1 MAATQKAT
9 TTEVVQTTPL
19 DMAINNKFINQMV
32 EQIGEKQKF
41 GLTFPDNYNVS
52 NALNSAYL
60 ILQDMVIKKN
70 EKGQW
75 VEHKVLDV
83 CSKQSIA
90 SSLMDMTIQALS
102 PSKKQCYFV
111 PMGGKLTLM
120 RSYQGTMAV
129 AKRCGV
135 TRTPNAQIIYDGDI
149 FKYHIENGLCVI
161 EEHTQDFMNID
172 NEKIL
177 GAYAVLETIDGQYV
191 EIMNIN
197 QIKKAWAK
205 GKGYDPMKATDVH
218 NEFPDQMAKKTVLG
232 RACKNF
238 INSSDDA
245 NLTEIFNNTSENE
258 DIDKTVADVNYE
270 IEEKANTEPFQD
282 ADTSIQDADFKEVEA
297 EVIKKPTEKA
307 KEPKATESEF
317 VDNRPDFMK

>member
-1 MAATQKAT
+1 MSNATKN
-9 TTEVVQTTPL
+9 EVVQATPM
-19 DMAINNKFINQMV
+19 DMAINNKFINQLT
-32 EQIGEKQKF
+32 EQLGEKEKY

-60 ILQDMVIKKN
+60 ILQDMTVKKN
-70 EKGQW
+70 EKGTW
-75 VEHKVLDV
+75 VEYKVLDL
-83 CSKQSIA
+83 CTKQSV
-90 SSLMDMTIQALS
+90 SSALMDMAIQGLS
-102 PSKKQCYFV
+102 PSKKQCYFIL
-111 PMGGKLTLM
+111 MGNKLTLM
-120 RSYQGTMAV
+120 RSYQGTMGV

-135 TRTPNAQIIYDGDI
+135 TRTPNAQVIYEGDI

-172 NEKIL
+172 NEKIK

-205 GKGYDPMKATDVH
+205 GKGYDPMKPTDVH

-232 RACKNF
+232 RACKNL

-245 NLTEIFNNTSENE
+245 NLTEVFNNTSENE
-258 DIDKTVADVNYE
+258 DIDKTVADVTYE
-270 IEEKANTEPFQD
+270 IEENANTEPFQD
-282 ADTSIQDADFKEVEA
+282 ADIQDADFKEVEA
-297 EVIKKPTEKA
+297 DIVEKSVEKA
-307 KEPKATESEF
+307 KETKASKD
-317 VDNRPDFMK
+317 VVADDSKLPWNL

>member
-1 MAATQKAT
+1 MVNKNEVAQAT
-9 TTEVVQTTPL
+9 PM
-19 DMAINNKFINQMV
+19 DMAINNKFINQLS
-32 EQIGEKQKF
+32 EQLEEKQKY
-41 GLTFPDNYNVS
+41 GLSFPDNYNVS

-60 ILQDMVIKKN
+60 ILQDMTIKKN
-70 EKGQW
+70 EKGTW
-75 VEHKVLDV
+75 NEYKVLDI
-83 CSKQSIA
+83 CSKQSVA
-90 SSLMDMTIQALS
+90 SALMDMTIQALS
-102 PSKKQCYFV
+102 PIKKQCYFV

-135 TRTPNAQIIYDGDI
+135 TKTPIAQVIYEGDT
-149 FKYHIENGLCVI
+149 FKYHIENGLYI
-161 EEHTQDFMNID
+161 IDEHIQDFMSID
-172 NEKIL
+172 DTKIK
-177 GAYAVLETIDGQYV
+177 GAYAVLETVDGQYV

-205 GKGYDPMKATDVH
+205 GKGYDPAKATDVH

-258 DIDKTVADVNYE
+258 DIDKVSADVTYD
-270 IEEKANTEPFQD
+270 IETKANTEVFQE
-282 ADTSIQDADFKEVEA
+282 ADFADAEVVEEKVEA
-297 EVIKKPTEKA
+297 EV
-307 KEPKATESEF
+307 
-317 VDNRPDFMK
+317 VQGDDVPDFMK